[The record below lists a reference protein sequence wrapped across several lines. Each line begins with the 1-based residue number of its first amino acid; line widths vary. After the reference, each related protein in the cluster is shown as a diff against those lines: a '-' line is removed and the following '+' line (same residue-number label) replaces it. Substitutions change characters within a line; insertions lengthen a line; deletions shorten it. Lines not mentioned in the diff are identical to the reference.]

1 MGRYNNQNNSNRG
14 SKRCHNNCNRVS
26 PEEVETVVEPAKT
39 IVNTTTS
46 RRVVRHVRPTNIIN
60 VNREIVRNEY
70 FYPTTERNVNET
82 VVENYDCGNDLN
94 NPNCRRRR

>member
-1 MGRYNNQNNSNRG
+1 MGRHSNRNNSNRG
-14 SKRCHNNCNRVS
+14 SNCCNNGNRVS
-26 PEEVETVVEPAKT
+26 PEEVETVVEPTKT

-82 VVENYDCGNDLN
+82 VVENYDCGTDIN

>member
-1 MGRYNNQNNSNRG
+1 MGRHSNRNNSNRG
-14 SKRCHNNCNRVS
+14 SNCCNNGNRVS
-26 PEEVETVVEPAKT
+26 PEEVETVVEPTQT
-39 IVNTTTS
+39 IVNNTTTS

-82 VVENYDCGNDLN
+82 VVENYDCGTDIN